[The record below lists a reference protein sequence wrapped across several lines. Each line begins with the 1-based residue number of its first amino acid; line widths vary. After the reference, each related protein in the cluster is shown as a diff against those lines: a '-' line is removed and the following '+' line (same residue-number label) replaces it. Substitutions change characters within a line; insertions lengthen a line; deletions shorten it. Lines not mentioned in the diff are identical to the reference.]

1 MIDRHRLP
9 MGTPG
14 RLPGGPGPVWAGD
27 GQRPPARER
36 AAACAA
42 RANGGR
48 RWAGR
53 GVGKVLM
60 SLHWAVISVMSDS
73 R

>member
-1 MIDRHRLP
+1 MIDRQRPP
-9 MGTPG
+9 MEAAA
-14 RLPGGPGPVWAGD
+14 RLPGGPGPRRAGD
-27 GQRPPARER
+27 GQRPAARER

-48 RWAGR
+48 RGAGR